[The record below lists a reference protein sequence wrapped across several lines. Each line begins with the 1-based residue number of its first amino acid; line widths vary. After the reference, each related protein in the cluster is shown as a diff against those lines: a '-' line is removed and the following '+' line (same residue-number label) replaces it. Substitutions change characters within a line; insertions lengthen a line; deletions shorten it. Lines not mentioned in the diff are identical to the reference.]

1 MDENINLNLYR
12 TFYEV
17 AKNSSISIAS
27 KNLYVSQPA
36 ISKSIKALE
45 DALNVK
51 LFYRTTS
58 GVILTPKGDNL
69 YKYVSESLNNLKYA
83 ELVMNETDN
92 LERGSLTIGAP
103 SHIISFFLLDNI
115 YRFHDKY
122 PNIDIT
128 IISRPST
135 ELLNMLNNNEVDFVI
150 DISSYKDDLTRFN
163 VKKIKDLKH
172 CFVMSSDFD
181 IDNVDNIKSISDL
194 KDLPLILP
202 VFNSSHRKRLNEYA
216 KERNVTFSNVI
227 SIETS
232 EIIYNTIKN
241 KLGIGYILNDIV
253 KKDINDGTMKMLNI
267 EEELPIVDLNLI
279 YKQNTITVASSEFIE
294 NFIKRI

>member
-1 MDENINLNLYR
+1 MEDNINLNLYR

-45 DALNVK
+45 DALNTK

-58 GVILTPKGDNL
+58 GVILTQKGEDL
-69 YKYVSESLNNLKYA
+69 FKSVRESLSNLEYA
-83 ELVMNETDN
+83 KIVMNETEN
-92 LERGSLTIGAP
+92 LERRSLTIGAP
-103 SHIISFFLLDNI
+103 SHIISFFLLDSI
-115 YRFHDKY
+115 YLFHDKY

-128 IISRPST
+128 IISRSSS

-150 DISSYKDDLTRFN
+150 DISSYKDKLEHFN
-163 VKKIKDLKH
+163 VKQIKDLKY
-172 CFVMSSDFD
+172 CFVMSSQFNISDEKE
-181 IDNVDNIKSISDL
+181 IKSISDL

-202 VFNSSHRKRLNEYA
+202 VFHSSHRKKLNEYA
-216 KERNVTFSNVI
+216 RKRNVEFSNVI

-241 KLGIGYILNDIV
+241 KLGIGYILYDIV
-253 KKDINDGTMKMLNI
+253 KDDIKSKNMKLIKI
-267 EEELPIVDLNLI
+267 EEELPIATLNLI
-279 YKQNTITVASSEFIE
+279 YKNNMVTIASNEFIE
-294 NFIKRI
+294 NFIKNI

>member
-1 MDENINLNLYR
+1 MEDNINLNLYR

-45 DALNVK
+45 DALNTK

-58 GVILTPKGDNL
+58 GVILTQKGENL
-69 YKYVSESLNNLKYA
+69 FKYVSESLSNLEYA
-83 ELVMNETDN
+83 RIVMNETEN

-103 SHIISFFLLDNI
+103 SHIISFFLLNNI
-115 YRFHDKY
+115 YSFHDKY

-128 IISRPST
+128 IISRSSS

-150 DISSYKDDLTRFN
+150 DISSYKDNLEHFN

-172 CFVMSSDFD
+172 CFVMSSQFNISDERE
-181 IDNVDNIKSISDL
+181 IKSISDL

-202 VFNSSHRKRLNEYA
+202 VFHSSHRKKLNEYA
-216 KERNVTFSNVI
+216 RKRNVEFSNVI

-241 KLGIGYILNDIV
+241 KLGIGYILYDIV
-253 KKDINDGTMKMLNI
+253 KDDIKNKNMKLVKI
-267 EEELPIVDLNLI
+267 EEELPIVALNLI
-279 YKQNTITVASSEFIE
+279 YKDNMVTMASNEFIE
-294 NFIKRI
+294 NFIKNI